1 MAGWQVGIDIG
12 GTFTDVVACNMAT
25 RQVVSTKVKTVRT
38 DPIKSLL
45 AGLEA
50 VGLRWDDVD
59 DLIHGTTV
67 VTNAIVEQRLA
78 KVAFIT
84 TLGFA
89 DVLTIGRQNRRYLYR
104 LDLLPKLAPLVPRAR
119 CLEIDERL
127 DFRGNVVRGVE
138 RQSLDKLLADLRAL
152 DIEAVAISLL
162 HSYANPV
169 HEKDLLEAIKA
180 VIPHVALSHRV
191 NPESREFE
199 RANTTV
205 LSAAVMPLVAN
216 YVDQLEERK
225 PVQSRL
231 HFFHSASGLCSSK
244 IVRELPLTLALS
256 GPAAG
261 VAAASRVAQNLKIEQ
276 ALTFDMGGTTTDVCM
291 ISHGSAEITA
301 DRSLAGQP
309 LRMPAVAVESIGAG
323 GGSLVRLDG
332 GVLKVGPDSVGAD
345 PGPACYGLGGE
356 LPTVSDA
363 NMVLGFLEDGATF
376 GGNICLSRGRA
387 EKAIAPIADA
397 LGLSVVSTALGILKV
412 ANSAMANALRRA
424 TVERGIDVRSC
435 VLIAFGG
442 AGPMHAVEVARL
454 VGIQRV
460 IVPEHS
466 SALSALGCVTA
477 DISHTQHQTTQ
488 LSKAAWSFERL
499 EAIRSGMLEN
509 TGRLMGHTNQ
519 VPTFK
524 WVAAVRYVGQSYAV
538 EIVDPNL
545 ENTQALEQEF
555 KARHAQLYGFAT
567 DELWE
572 IVALRLTATVERHVA
587 SQLLPPMSGTS
598 SSPAR
603 FRECYFNDMTSV
615 RVAEYDRPLLSRG
628 VLLTGPAIISD
639 KMSTL
644 ILPPKYDVMVN
655 EAGHLDIKL
664 EVVS

>member
-12 GTFTDVVACNMAT
+12 GTFTDVVACNMVT
-25 RQVVSTKVKTVRT
+25 RQIVSTKVRSVRA

-45 AGLEA
+45 EGLEA
-50 VGLRWDDVD
+50 VGLKWDDVD

-67 VTNAIVEQRLA
+67 VTNAIVELRLA
-78 KVAFIT
+78 KVAFVT

-89 DVLTIGRQNRRYLYR
+89 DVLTIGRQNRRHLYR
-104 LDLLPKLAPLVPRAR
+104 LDLLPKLVPLVPRER

-127 DFRGNVVRGVE
+127 DFHGRVVRGIE
-138 RQSLDKLLADLRAL
+138 RQSLDQLLEKLRKH

-162 HSYANPV
+162 HSYANPA
-169 HEKDLLEAIKA
+169 HEKELLEAIQT
-180 VIPHVALSHRV
+180 VVPHVALSHRV

-205 LSAAVMPLVAN
+205 LSAAVMPLVAD
-216 YVDQLEERK
+216 YVDRLEERK
-225 PVQSRL
+225 PVRSRL
-231 HFFHSASGLCSSK
+231 HFFHSASGLCSPEV
-244 IVRELPLTLALS
+244 VREIPLTLALS

-261 VAAASRVAQNLKIEQ
+261 VAAACRVAQNLKIEQ
-276 ALTFDMGGTTTDVCM
+276 ALTFDMGGTTTDVCL

-301 DRSLAGQP
+301 DRTLAGQP

-332 GVLKVGPDSVGAD
+332 GVLKVGPDSVGVD

-376 GGNICLSRGRA
+376 GGNIYLSRTKA
-387 EKAIAPIADA
+387 EKAIAPIANA
-397 LGLSVVSTALGILKV
+397 LGLSIVPTALGILKV
-412 ANSAMANALRRA
+412 ANSAMANALRRV

-435 VLIAFGG
+435 ALIAFGG

-477 DISHTQHQTTQ
+477 DISYTQHQTTH
-488 LSKAAWSFERL
+488 LSNAAWSVERL
-499 EAIRSGMLEN
+499 DMIRSGMLEN
-509 TGRLMGHTNQ
+509 AGRLMGPANQ
-519 VPTFK
+519 KPIFQ
-524 WVAAVRYVGQSYAV
+524 WVAAIRYVGQSYAV
-538 EIVDPNL
+538 EIVDPTL
-545 ENTQALEQEF
+545 EDTRALEKEF
-555 KARHAQLYGFAT
+555 KARHLQLYGFAT
-567 DELWE
+567 DESWE
-572 IVALRLTATVERHVA
+572 IVALRLRATVERNAA
-587 SQLLPPMSGTS
+587 SQILPPMPKIS
-598 SSPAR
+598 SSAAK
-603 FRECYFNDMTSV
+603 FRECYFNDKAPV
-615 RVAEYDRPLLSRG
+615 RVAEYERQSLPRDCPLS
-628 VLLTGPAIISD
+628 GPGIISD

-644 ILPPKYDVMVN
+644 IMPPKCVMTVN
-655 EAGHLDIKL
+655 ESGHLDIKL
-664 EVVS
+664 EVVP

>member
-12 GTFTDVVACNMAT
+12 GTFTDVVACNIAT
-25 RQVVSTKVKTVRT
+25 RQVVSTKVRSVRA

-50 VGLRWDDVD
+50 VGLTWDDVD

-67 VTNAIVEQRLA
+67 VTNAIVELRLA
-78 KVAFIT
+78 KVAFVT

-89 DVLTIGRQNRRYLYR
+89 DVLTIGRQNRRHLYR
-104 LDLLPKLAPLVPRAR
+104 LDLPPKLVPLVPRER

-127 DFRGNVVRGVE
+127 DFRGNVVRGIE
-138 RQSLDKLLADLRAL
+138 RQSLDQLLEDLRRH
-152 DIEAVAISLL
+152 DVEAVAISLL
-162 HSYANPV
+162 HSYANSA
-169 HEKDLLEAIKA
+169 HEKELLEA
-180 VIPHVALSHRV
+180 VRTVVPHVALSHRV

-216 YVDQLEERK
+216 YIDRLEERK
-225 PVQSRL
+225 PVGRRL
-231 HFFHSASGLCSSK
+231 HFFHSANGLCSSE

-276 ALTFDMGGTTTDVCM
+276 ALTFDMGGTTTDVCL

-301 DRSLAGQP
+301 DRTLAGQP

-376 GGNICLSRGRA
+376 GGNIRLSRARA
-387 EKAIAPIADA
+387 DKALAPIANA

-412 ANSAMANALRRA
+412 ANSAMANALRRV

-435 VLIAFGG
+435 ALLAFGG

-477 DISHTQHQTTQ
+477 DISYAQHQTTH

-499 EAIRSGMLEN
+499 ERIRSGMLEN
-509 TGRLMGHTNQ
+509 AGRLMGPANQ
-519 VPTFK
+519 EPKFK

-538 EIVDPNL
+538 EIVDPTL
-545 ENTQALEQEF
+545 ESTQALEQQF

-567 DELWE
+567 DESWE

-587 SQLLPPMSGTS
+587 SQLLPPMPGIS

-603 FRECYFNDMTSV
+603 FRQCYFNDTASV
-615 RVAEYDRPLLSRG
+615 RVAEYDRSSLSRDCP
-628 VLLTGPAIISD
+628 LNGPAIISD
-639 KMSTL
+639 QMSTL
-644 ILPPKYDVMVN
+644 ILPPKCAVTVN
-655 EAGHLDIKL
+655 DAGHLDIKL
-664 EVVS
+664 EVLP